1 VKYLDVDEQTRT
13 DLAIFSAAG
22 KNSIY
27 DLYNQAIT
35 RGGQLKL
42 EELFKLPMAEAQA
55 INERSAVYKFFKG
68 VALKFPLDSET
79 VGTLEYYLQ
88 NQDARTQLQ
97 AGAESVSQRLKDM
110 IAVDQD
116 QRFVITGVQAAL
128 TLFNRLSQFLTD
140 TKQYFSGSP
149 YQEQYNALVEL
160 INGSEFRLVHANMNS
175 KRDARLPVHV
185 MAELDRQIRF
195 EHGEK
200 IITLLNQVFELDV
213 YMAIGKVALERNF
226 SFAIAEL
233 QDAHTLTFEKVYHPL
248 IENAVVNDF
257 GLDHDKNVLFLTGA
271 NMAGKSTLMKSIGV
285 ALYLAHMGFPVA
297 AQKLKFSVR
306 DGLYTSINLSDNLS
320 SGASHFYAEVLRV
333 KTVATELQAGRKLLV
348 IFDELFRGTN
358 VKDAC
363 DGTIELATAF
373 SRKKDSWF
381 IISTHIMEAG
391 ESLQQSVTGL
401 TYQYLPTELKGT
413 VPHYPRI
420 LRDGI
425 TADRQGMV
433 IIKNEGI
440 LDMLDAGIK
449 QKNG

>member
-1 VKYLDVDEQTRT
+1 MKYLDVDEQTRA
-13 DLAIFSAAG
+13 DLTIFSVAG

-27 DLYNQAIT
+27 DLFNQAIT

-42 EELFKLPMAEAQA
+42 EELFKSPIADARA
-55 INERSAVYKFFKG
+55 INERSAVNQFFKD
-68 VALKFPLDSET
+68 VALPFPLDSET
-79 VGTLEYYLQ
+79 VGTVEYYLQ

-116 QRFVITGVQAAL
+116 QRFVITGVQATL

-140 TKQYFSGSP
+140 TKQSFSGSP
-149 YQEQYNALVEL
+149 YGEQHNTLVEL
-160 INGSEFRLVHANMNS
+160 TNGPEFRLVHAYMNS
-175 KRDARLPVHV
+175 KRDVRLPVHV

-195 EHGEK
+195 EQGEK
-200 IITLLNQVFELDV
+200 ITELLDRVFELDV
-213 YMAIGKVALERNF
+213 HMAIGKVARERNF
-226 SFAIAEL
+226 SFASAEPPNT
-233 QDAHTLTFEKVYHPL
+233 HTLSFERVYHPL
-248 IENAVVNDF
+248 IEHAVVNDF
-257 GLDHDKNVLFLTGA
+257 GLDQDNNVLFLTGA

-297 AQKLKFSVR
+297 AQKLTFSVR

-333 KTVATELQAGRKLLV
+333 KTVATELQAGRELLV

-363 DGTIELATAF
+363 DGTIELAAAF
-373 SRKKDSWF
+373 SRKKESWF

-391 ESLQQSVTGL
+391 ESLQKSVTGL
-401 TYQYLPTELKGT
+401 KYQYLPTELKGT
-413 VPHYPRI
+413 VPHYPRV

-449 QKNG
+449 LKKG